1 MSPGQAA
8 SSPSQAASL
17 SPRHPITVSPG
28 QAVSSPGQA
37 DPPSPSQ
44 RVTVSPG
51 QVPGTGLPRL
61 RALAQL
67 SRMYLIA
74 EGPEGDLYL
83 VDQHAAHERITYERL
98 MAQHNTGR
106 VESQRLLIPQTIVV
120 PPSAQAT
127 LLGATDELAA
137 WGFELEEAEQGV
149 RVRAVPS
156 SVAPDEIKPAVL
168 EVADHLSGAGGSTP
182 AAWREALLVTLSC
195 HTSIRTGHPLT
206 LAEQQAL
213 IDQLARCQ
221 GPRTCPHGRPTVII
235 MTKQQLTRQFGRI
248 Q

>member
-1 MSPGQAA
+1 
-8 SSPSQAASL
+8 
-17 SPRHPITVSPG
+17 
-28 QAVSSPGQA
+28 
-37 DPPSPSQ
+37 
-44 RVTVSPG
+44 
-51 QVPGTGLPRL
+51 
-61 RALAQL
+61 
-67 SRMYLIA
+67 MYLIA

-83 VDQHAAHERITYERL
+83 IDQHAAHERITYERL
-98 MAQHNTGR
+98 MAQHNTGSI
-106 VESQRLLIPQTIVV
+106 ESQRLLIPQTIVV

-127 LLGATDELAA
+127 LLGATEELAE

-182 AAWREALLVTLSC
+182 ANWREALLVTLSC